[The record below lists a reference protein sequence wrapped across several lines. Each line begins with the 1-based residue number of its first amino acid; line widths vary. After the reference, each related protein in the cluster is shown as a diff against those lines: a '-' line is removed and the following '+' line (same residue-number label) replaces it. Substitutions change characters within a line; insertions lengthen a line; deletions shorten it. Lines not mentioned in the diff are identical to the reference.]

1 MLRTE
6 YYFGAHSKNKVY
18 LEGNTMKFS
27 RILAAAASLTMI
39 AAVAVPVSANNIAPT
54 NEKAT
59 NGKENWEA
67 VYTWE
72 DYVDGTTLPDG
83 DLTVTVTFDWTEK
96 GINQGFTS
104 FKPMF
109 ANGSVAIYNA
119 ERAAGKTYIT
129 GVPVQTIDVLEEEK
143 DADGNTKSSTGH
155 VDKDG
160 NTAYFGMSFD
170 DADDAATAVDDNDG
184 WIQFWYDEEN
194 PVTTCT
200 FTLTADCI
208 ADIKDTSSYWGDGKD
223 AEDGSKWD
231 GFNIQTGNN
240 GIVIKS
246 IEYSADVKLHSEL
259 GDGDSNPGGESSS
272 APSTDSSSK
281 KADDS
286 SKSGGNTTGGTT
298 KTTGGTAAATG
309 TTDATDTQA
318 ATGATA
324 GLVFAGIAL
333 AGAAV
338 VVTKRK

>member
-67 VYTWE
+67 VYGWE

-160 NTAYFGMSFD
+160 NTAYYGLSFVED
-170 DADDAATAVDDNDG
+170 DGADADVADNDG

-208 ADIKDTSSYWGDGKD
+208 ADMKDTSSYWGEGKD

-246 IEYSADVKLHSEL
+246 IEYSADVKLHSEM
-259 GDGDSNPGGESSS
+259 GDGNTSSSQPGGDTSSS
-272 APSTDSSSK
+272 TKSTDSSKS
-281 KADDS
+281 DTS
-286 SKSGGNTTGGTT
+286 STTTT
-298 KTTGGTAAATG
+298 KTTKTGGTTAAATG